1 MGKRGMS
8 AAWMSKIRKMRKCHK
23 GGHKKSH
30 HIKKSHH
37 RKGSKLNSKRL
48 SKIENIL
55 SHSYKLK

>member
-1 MGKRGMS
+1 MS